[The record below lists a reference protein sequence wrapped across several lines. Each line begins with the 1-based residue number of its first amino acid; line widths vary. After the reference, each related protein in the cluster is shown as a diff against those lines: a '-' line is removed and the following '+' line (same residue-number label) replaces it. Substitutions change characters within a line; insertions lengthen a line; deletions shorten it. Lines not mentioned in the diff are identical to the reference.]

1 MRVRR
6 LLAALLMVALA
17 ACGGGRQTV
26 RGVVIEVE
34 GGITDVSGF
43 LLRLPNGSDLRLRP
57 ADGVLFHDDA
67 PIGHIRDHLLSGE
80 SIEVEYEILDDGTAV
95 AYTVTD

>member
-1 MRVRR
+1 MKTRR
-6 LLAALLMVALA
+6 FLAVLMLVALA
-17 ACGGGRQTV
+17 SCGGGRQSV

-43 LLRLPNGSDLRLRP
+43 LLRLPDGSDLRLEP
-57 ADGVLFHDDA
+57 ADGVLFHDSA

-80 SIEVEYEILDDGTAV
+80 SIEVEYEVLDDGTAV

>member
-6 LLAALLMVALA
+6 FFAILLLVAIA
-17 ACGGGRQTV
+17 ACGGGRESV

-43 LLRLPNGSDLRLRP
+43 LLRLPDGSDLRLEP
-57 ADGVLFHDDA
+57 ADGVLFHDNA

-80 SIEVEYEILDDGTAV
+80 SIEVEYEILDDGSAV
-95 AYTVTD
+95 AYSVTD

>member
-1 MRVRR
+1 
-6 LLAALLMVALA
+6 
-17 ACGGGRQTV
+17 
-26 RGVVIEVE
+26 VIEVE

-43 LLRLPNGSDLRLRP
+43 LLRLPDGSDLRLEP
-57 ADGVLFHDDA
+57 ADGVLFHDSA

-95 AYTVTD
+95 AYSVTD